1 MTTPARENASAA
13 VEQLGA
19 DKPQCVQE
27 FVKTL
32 LPNEKQ
38 LFDATILAKTLVD
51 ELKRIAA
58 HHKDTS
64 SSRRVG
70 EACLA
75 FISGVELYGKG
86 LDVFANGS
94 DILCPLWG
102 SVRVVFELA
111 KEFGE
116 YFIKLGD
123 MLENIGLVLTRL
135 PRFPALYPDNAEI
148 KSRMVDIHD
157 AIFEF
162 CAKARH
168 VFRVGKDKSRGF
180 RKFNNAV
187 SFATALRV
195 LWKPFSVD
203 FDGIRD
209 RIAKNVDSIEAEA
222 DMAEKEIAGQE
233 RRTDQTRWAAAE
245 SSQRLLADFLDDQS
259 ISLVNNWLAPVNV
272 EANHKA
278 ASVLRHHNSGSWFL
292 HGDAFQSWLA
302 QDNAFLWLYAI
313 RMLPVFPLSSS
324 SSDSPQPAP
333 VKPSLPRASSTR
345 SAKTCRTT
353 RASHISTAIT
363 RTARNKTL
371 QSSLRP
377 FW

>member
-1 MTTPARENASAA
+1 MTTPARENASTA
-13 VEQLGA
+13 VVDPHGQRGA

-27 FVKTL
+27 FVQTL
-32 LPNEKQ
+32 LPDEKQ
-38 LFDATILAKTLVD
+38 LFDATIQAKTLVD
-51 ELKRIAA
+51 ELKRTAA

-123 MLENIGLVLTRL
+123 MIENIGLVLTRL
-135 PRFPALYPDNAEI
+135 PHFPALYPDNAEI
-148 KSRMVDIHD
+148 KVRMVDIHD

-168 VFRVGKDKSRGF
+168 VFRVGKNKSRGI
-180 RKFNNAV
+180 RKFTNNAV

-203 FDGIRD
+203 FGGIRD

-222 DMAEKEIAGQE
+222 DVAEKEVAGQE

-245 SSQRLLADFLDDQS
+245 RSQRLLADFLNDQS
-259 ISLVNNWLAPVNV
+259 VSLVNNWLAPVNV

-292 HGDAFQSWLA
+292 QGDAFQSWLA
-302 QDNAFLWLYAI
+302 QDSAFLWLYAI
-313 RMLPVFPLSSS
+313 RMLQSIIPPVF
-324 SSDSPQPAP
+324 
-333 VKPSLPRASSTR
+333 
-345 SAKTCRTT
+345 
-353 RASHISTAIT
+353 
-363 RTARNKTL
+363 L
-371 QSSLRP
+371 QC
-377 FW
+377 